1 MIKMNEVDKELL
13 KEIADMH
20 SVPQGSFNIRKNGE
34 SIARNS
40 TKDIEIVP
48 KKDKSGIDIIVKE
61 GVKNKSV
68 HIPVI
73 ITVGNL
79 NDLVYN
85 DFYIGKDADVLIVA
99 GCGIHN
105 PTDQKSQHDGIHTFH
120 LEENCKVK
128 YIEKHLGVGN
138 GQGDK
143 VLNPTTVVEMK
154 DGSDFEMETI
164 QLGGVSYSNRNT
176 NAFLG
181 NDTKLV
187 IKEKILTSDKQKAI
201 TTFNV
206 VLKGKNSSVEVVS
219 RSVAKGKSRQKFVS
233 NLKGQNECFGH
244 VECDGII
251 LDNAQI
257 ESVPKIVAQ
266 NINATLVHEAAIG
279 KIAGDQ
285 LVKLQTLGLSEEESQ
300 NQIIKGFLK

>member
-1 MIKMNEVDKELL
+1 MIKINEVDKQLL
-13 KEIADMH
+13 QEIADMH
-20 SVPQGSFNIRKNGE
+20 SIPQGSFNIRKNGE

-40 TKDIEIVP
+40 TDEIEIVP

-85 DFYIGKDADVLIVA
+85 DFYIGKNSEVLIVA

-105 PTDQKSQHDGIHTFH
+105 PTNEKSQHDGIHSFH

-128 YIEKHLGVGN
+128 YIEKHLGVGK
-138 GQGDK
+138 GSGEK
-143 VLNPTTVVEMK
+143 ILNPTTVVNMK
-154 DGSDFEMETI
+154 KGSSFEMETI
-164 QLGGVSYSNRNT
+164 QLGGVSYSNRKT
-176 NAFLG
+176 NAFLED
-181 NDTKLV
+181 DTKLI

-206 VLKGKNSSVEVVS
+206 ELKGKNSSVEVIS
-219 RSVAKGKSRQKFVS
+219 RSVAKGKSKQKFVS
-233 NLKGQNECFGH
+233 NLKGKNECFGH

-251 LDNAQI
+251 LDKAQI

-279 KIAGDQ
+279 KIAGEQ

>member
-1 MIKMNEVDKELL
+1 MNEVDKELL

-266 NINATLVHEAAIG
+266 NINATLIHEAAIG

-285 LVKLQTLGLSEEESQ
+285 LIKLQTLGLSEEEAQ

>member
-1 MIKMNEVDKELL
+1 MNKVDKELL

-128 YIEKHLGVGN
+128 YIEKHLGVGK

-164 QLGGVSYSNRNT
+164 QLGGVSYSNRKT

-181 NDTKLV
+181 NDAKLV

-257 ESVPKIVAQ
+257 ESVPKIIAQ

-285 LVKLQTLGLSEEESQ
+285 LVKLQTLGLSEEEAQ

>member
-1 MIKMNEVDKELL
+1 MNEVDKELL

-128 YIEKHLGVGN
+128 YIEKHLGVGK

-164 QLGGVSYSNRNT
+164 QLGGVSYSNRKT

-257 ESVPKIVAQ
+257 FIVP
-266 NINATLVHEAAIG
+266 N
-279 KIAGDQ
+279 
-285 LVKLQTLGLSEEESQ
+285 
-300 NQIIKGFLK
+300 

>member
-128 YIEKHLGVGN
+128 YIEKHLGVGK

-164 QLGGVSYSNRNT
+164 QLGGVSYSNRKT

-233 NLKGQNECFGH
+233 NLKGKNECFGH

-285 LVKLQTLGLSEEESQ
+285 LVKLQTLGLSEEEAQ